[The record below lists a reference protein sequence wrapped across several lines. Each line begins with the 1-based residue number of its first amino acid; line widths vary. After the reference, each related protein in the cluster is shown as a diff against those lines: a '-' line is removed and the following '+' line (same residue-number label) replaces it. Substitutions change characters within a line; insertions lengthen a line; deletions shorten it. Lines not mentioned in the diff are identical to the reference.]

1 MLYQSQFEQADEQ
14 SEADGHCGFESGNL
28 PAPGTDAFDTNIP
41 THLFGLALVNSS
53 LKLAARSIAAR
64 ALRNRRSTI
73 NFANAHCINTLKSDR
88 DYATALQHADAVLP
102 DGSGIALAAKLAGR
116 KIENNLNGTDLF
128 PYVCDEAANLGLS
141 LFLLG
146 GAPGVAAAVSKN
158 MRQKHVGLKIAGTE
172 NGFFSA
178 AEEDDL
184 IDRIN
189 NSNAA
194 ILLVGLGVPLQELWI
209 ARNRKRLK
217 VPVVMGVGGLFDY
230 YSNRIP
236 RAPLFLRKAG
246 MEWSWRLMQEPRR
259 LAKRYLW
266 GNSRFVGHAIAYAWD
281 ARGHAERYAAKSKRT
296 LDLVIALNALI
307 LLGPLF
313 AALCLLI
320 TMEDRGPVFF
330 RQTRIGANGKPFKMW
345 KFRSMAVDA
354 EARRQKLLA
363 QSERDG
369 VCFKMK
375 HDPRITA
382 VGRWIR
388 RLSLDELPQI
398 FNVIKG
404 DMSIVGPRPALPQ
417 EVIIYDE
424 RARARLQGT
433 PGLTCTWQVSGRAN
447 ISFEQQVEL
456 DVAYLKDRSFL
467 RDIILIAKTVP
478 AVVSGRGAY

>member
-1 MLYQSQFEQADEQ
+1 MLHEFQFDNADNQ
-14 SEADGHCGFESGNL
+14 TEAKSHYSFDPGEL
-28 PAPGTDAFDTNIP
+28 PALEMDAFDANIP
-41 THLFGLALVNSS
+41 THLFGLELINTS
-53 LKLAARSIAAR
+53 LKTAARSLAYR
-64 ALRNRRSTI
+64 ALCNRRST
-73 NFANAHCINTLKSDR
+73 FYFVNAHCINNLKSNHE
-88 DYATALQHADAVLP
+88 YADALDHADALLP
-102 DGSGIALAAKLAGR
+102 DGSGLALAAKLAGR
-116 KIENNLNGTDLF
+116 KIEVNLNGTDLF
-128 PYVCDEAANLGLS
+128 PHICDEASKLGLS

-146 GAPGVAAAVSKN
+146 GAPGVAATVGKK
-158 MRQKHVGLKIAGTE
+158 MRQKHAGLQIAGAE
-172 NGFFSA
+172 NGYFNEA
-178 AEEDDL
+178 DEEDL
-184 IDRIN
+184 VDRIN
-189 NSNAA
+189 NSNAS

-209 ARNRKRLK
+209 ARNRTRLK

-230 YSNRIP
+230 YSDRIP

-266 GNSRFVGHAIAYAWD
+266 GNFRFIGLAIAYAWD
-281 ARGHAERYAAKSKRT
+281 AGGHSKRYAGRSKRT
-296 LDLVIALNALI
+296 LDLVIALIALI

-313 AALCLLI
+313 GALCLLI
-320 TMEDRGPVFF
+320 TLEDRGPVFF

-375 HDPRITA
+375 HDPRITS

-398 FNVIKG
+398 LNVIRG

-417 EVIIYDE
+417 EVITYDY

-433 PGLTCTWQVSGRAN
+433 PGLTCTWQVSGRAD
-447 ISFEQQVEL
+447 IPFEQQVEL

-478 AVVSGRGAY
+478 AVISGRGAY

>member
-1 MLYQSQFEQADEQ
+1 MLHQYHFDKAAWSDEAELHIRVDTA
-14 SEADGHCGFESGNL
+14 SLSAVEM
-28 PAPGTDAFDTNIP
+28 DAFDANVP
-41 THLFGLALVNSS
+41 THLFGLALVNTN
-53 LKLAARSIAAR
+53 LKTAARTIANR
-64 ALRNRRSTI
+64 ALRNRQSTI
-73 NFANAHCINTLKSDR
+73 YFANAHCINVLKSDPA
-88 DYATALQHADAVLP
+88 YAAALDKADAVLP
-102 DGSGIALAAKLAGR
+102 DGSGLALAAKLAGR
-116 KIENNLNGTDLF
+116 NIEENLNGTDLF
-128 PYVCDEAANLGLS
+128 PHICNEASKLGLS

-146 GAPGVAAAVSKN
+146 GAPGIAASVSKN
-158 MRQKHVGLKIAGTE
+158 MRQKHTDLQIVGAE
-172 NGFFSA
+172 NGYFS
-178 AEEDDL
+178 ETDECDL

-189 NSNAA
+189 KSNAA

-209 ARNRKRLK
+209 ARNRNRLK

-236 RAPLFLRKAG
+236 RAPLFVRRVG
-246 MEWSWRLMQEPRR
+246 MEWGWRLMQEPRR

-266 GNSRFVGHAIAYAWD
+266 GNVQFLGRAIAYAWS
-281 ARGHAERYAAKSKRT
+281 AKGYAEYYAAASKRT
-296 LDLVIALNALI
+296 LDLAIAINALI

-320 TMEDRGPVFF
+320 TLEDRGPIFF

-398 FNVIKG
+398 FNVVRG
-404 DMSIVGPRPALPQ
+404 EMSIVGPRPALPQ
-417 EVIIYDE
+417 EVITYDE
-424 RARARLQGT
+424 RARGRLQGT
-433 PGLTCTWQVSGRAN
+433 PGLTCTWQVSGRAD
-447 ISFEQQVEL
+447 IPFDQQVEL
-456 DVAYLKDRSFL
+456 DVEYLNSRSL
-467 RDIILIAKTVP
+467 MRDIKLIAKTVP

>member
-1 MLYQSQFEQADEQ
+1 MLHQFQFDENVRQ
-14 SEADGHCGFESGNL
+14 SEASLLIHFDRASVSALEM
-28 PAPGTDAFDTNIP
+28 DAFDANIP
-41 THLFGLALVNSS
+41 TPLFDLALVNTS
-53 LKLAARSIAAR
+53 LETAARTITNR

-73 NFANAHCINTLKSDR
+73 HFANAHCVNVLKSDPA
-88 DYATALQHADAVLP
+88 YSSALYEADAVLP
-102 DGSGIALAAKLAGR
+102 DGSGLAFAAKLAGR
-116 KIENNLNGTDLF
+116 KIEENLNGTDLF
-128 PYVCDEAANLGLS
+128 PHICSEASKHGAS

-146 GAPGVAAAVSKN
+146 GAPGIAAAVSKT
-158 MRQKHVGLKIAGTE
+158 MRQKFVGLQIAGAE
-172 NGFFSA
+172 NGYFSEA
-178 AEEDDL
+178 DEEDL

-189 NSNAA
+189 ESNTA

-209 ARNRKRLK
+209 ARNRNRLK

-230 YSNRIP
+230 YSGRIP
-236 RAPLFLRKAG
+236 RAPHFVRKLG
-246 MEWSWRLMQEPRR
+246 MEWVWRLIQEPRR

-266 GNSRFVGHAIAYAWD
+266 GNLQFLGRAIAYAWD
-281 ARGHAERYAAKSKRT
+281 ARGHAERYAAASKRT
-296 LDLVIALNALI
+296 LDLAIALNALI
-307 LLGPLF
+307 LVGPLF

-320 TMEDRGPVFF
+320 TLEDRGPIFF

-398 FNVIKG
+398 FNVVKG

-417 EVIIYDE
+417 EVITYDD

-433 PGLTCTWQVSGRAN
+433 PGLTCTWQVSGRAD
-447 ISFEQQVEL
+447 IPFDQQVEL
-456 DVAYLKDRSFL
+456 DVEYLNSRSLL
-467 RDIILIAKTVP
+467 RDIKLIAKTVP